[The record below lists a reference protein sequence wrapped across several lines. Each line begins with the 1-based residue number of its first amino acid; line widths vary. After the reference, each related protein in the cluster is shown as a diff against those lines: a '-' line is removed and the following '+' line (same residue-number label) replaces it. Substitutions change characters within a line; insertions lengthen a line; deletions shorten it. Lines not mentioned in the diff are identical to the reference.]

1 MKKLRKKPVI
11 SALEQRMLFDGAA
24 VGTAVDVLDKSSFS
38 TQPSD
43 TTVQHSDVT
52 NNNAENSVHKIQAT
66 PSNETT
72 TRKEVAFVDT
82 GVKDYETLVQGIG
95 DNVEIYLVNS
105 LDEIQTILKHE
116 TEIDSLHVL
125 SHGSTGE
132 ITVGNDVLNQ
142 NTLAHYDAL
151 MQTIKNAMSENG
163 DVLLY
168 GCDVAA
174 NGEGQA
180 FVNAVAASTD
190 ADIAASNDTTGVGG
204 DWDLEIKSGVVETA
218 SFTIMSYHGDMGT
231 PSISGLE
238 NVTFYEN
245 GSSVNPASNI
255 SITNGTSY
263 AGQYIEYSFTN
274 ATTSDQ
280 LVLNSASNATASGA
294 ISLDGSNVYLG
305 NGSGKDII
313 GSIDSTY
320 NGVNG
325 QKLRINFASSFTN
338 ASFETGTITGWT
350 AMNQMIDLGST
361 VIAGWTSQDTSDYS
375 NNASSGG
382 NDNDVPSG
390 TYSTTIVSE
399 AGNATDGS
407 YALKLTSSMTTLNG
421 YDVVHG
427 PAVYSSAFEAS
438 SGDVIYFD
446 WRAYAG
452 GDDFDAFG
460 YIVNVNTGAQIEV
473 LDATGAS
480 NTSWA
485 TKATTISTSGTYRFV
500 FVNGTYDASGG
511 QAAGGQLYID
521 NVRVYGT
528 KVNDAVVTSISKLV
542 SFSNTSDDPSTATRT
557 FTVTAVDSSGNV
569 GSASST
575 ISVSATNDLP
585 YISGRETITVNE
597 DTSITISGISVSDN
611 DAGSNVKVTISSNHG
626 NLSLGSSGGVT
637 VSGTGTHTLEI
648 TGNTANLNSTLATLR
663 YQADSNWFGDDPLT
677 ITVNDNQG
685 SGDQPY
691 RINQTG
697 KFFNT
702 LNGHYYEFVSASG
715 ISWTDAKTA
724 AEARTLYGLNG
735 YLVTITSAN
744 ENALITSMAGGNG
757 WIGASD
763 SVSEGI
769 WKWVTGPEAGTQFWT
784 GDTSAGTNSTSHYGS
799 AYNSQYA
806 NWDSGEPNNS
816 DASRGGEDVAHFYYS
831 GANAGKWNDFAANN
845 TSAIAGYIVEYGG
858 AGGTLSAAQLTV
870 KVLSVNDAPTLET
883 SQTANYT
890 ENGSPIALSPS
901 LTLSDIDNTTLAS
914 AQVSISSGFLS
925 GDILS
930 FTNDGSTMGN
940 ITAIYNSSTGVLTL
954 TSSGATATLAQ
965 WQSALRSI
973 TYHST
978 SETLSLTQTTRTV
991 SWKINDGNL
1000 ESTVDTSTLHV
1011 TGVNDAPTISVSTP
1025 SGFTEATGIDN
1036 QNMTQSGTV
1045 TFGDV
1050 DSNVNV

>member
-1 MKKLRKKPVI
+1 MKTLRKKPVI

-24 VGTAVDVLDKSSFS
+24 IGTAVDVLDKSSFS
-38 TQPSD
+38 TQTND
-43 TTVQHSDVT
+43 TTVKNSDVT
-52 NNNAENSVHKIQAT
+52 NDNAENSVHKIQAT

-82 GVKDYETLVQGIG
+82 SVKDYETLVQGIG

-116 TEIDSLHVL
+116 TEIDALHVL

-151 MQTIKNAMSENG
+151 IQTIKNAMSENG

-180 FVNAVAASTD
+180 FVNAVPAPTD

-204 DWDLEIKSGVVETA
+204 DWDLEIKSGMVETA
-218 SFTIMSYHGDMGT
+218 SFNIMSYQGDMGT

-280 LVLNSASNATASGA
+280 LVLNSASNATANGA

-325 QKLRINFASSFTN
+325 KKLRINFASSFTN

-350 AMNQMIDLGST
+350 AMDQMIDLGST

-375 NNASSGG
+375 NNANSGG

-390 TYSTTIVSE
+390 TTYSTTIVSE
-399 AGNATDGS
+399 TGNATDGS
-407 YALKLTSSMTTLNG
+407 YALKLTSSGMTTLNG

-511 QAAGGQLYID
+511 KAAGGQLYID

-542 SFSNTSDDPSTATRT
+542 SFSNTSDDPSTANRT

-575 ISVSATNDLP
+575 ISVSSTNDLP
-585 YISGRETITVNE
+585 YISGRETLSVNE

-611 DAGSNVKVTISSNHG
+611 DAGSDVKVTISSNHG
-626 NLSLGSSGGVT
+626 NLSLGSSSGVT

-648 TGNTANLNSTLATLR
+648 TGSTANLNSTLATLR
-663 YQADSNWFGDDPLT
+663 YQADANWFGDDPLT

-685 SGDQPY
+685 SGEQPY

-763 SVSEGI
+763 AASEGI
-769 WKWVTGPEAGTQFWT
+769 
-784 GDTSAGTNSTSHYGS
+784 
-799 AYNSQYA
+799 
-806 NWDSGEPNNS
+806 
-816 DASRGGEDVAHFYYS
+816 
-831 GANAGKWNDFAANN
+831 
-845 TSAIAGYIVEYGG
+845 
-858 AGGTLSAAQLTV
+858 
-870 KVLSVNDAPTLET
+870 
-883 SQTANYT
+883 
-890 ENGSPIALSPS
+890 
-901 LTLSDIDNTTLAS
+901 
-914 AQVSISSGFLS
+914 
-925 GDILS
+925 
-930 FTNDGSTMGN
+930 
-940 ITAIYNSSTGVLTL
+940 
-954 TSSGATATLAQ
+954 
-965 WQSALRSI
+965 
-973 TYHST
+973 
-978 SETLSLTQTTRTV
+978 
-991 SWKINDGNL
+991 
-1000 ESTVDTSTLHV
+1000 
-1011 TGVNDAPTISVSTP
+1011 
-1025 SGFTEATGIDN
+1025 
-1036 QNMTQSGTV
+1036 
-1045 TFGDV
+1045 
-1050 DSNVNV
+1050 